1 MPWIWSW
8 KGCAIQKIENGKFN
22 LGCLEKPLG
31 ITGPQLKEGDAIDYD
46 YAYKTNIQPELTDI
60 DANEKKTCS
69 WFWVY

>member
-1 MPWIWSW
+1 M
-8 KGCAIQKIENGKFN
+8 
-22 LGCLEKPLG
+22 EKPLG

-46 YAYKTNIQPELTDI
+46 YGYKTNIQPERTDI